1 MNYDKVTIILK
12 LLSNPIR
19 LQILKTLCDRSENS
33 LKTCVGELEK
43 IIGVSQSSV
52 SQHLAYMRN
61 ARILKYEKTGKI
73 VCYEIQELKVK
84 ELIDFLDKL

>member
-12 LLSNPIR
+12 LLANPIR
-19 LQILKTLCDRSENS
+19 LQILKTLCDRSENG

-61 ARILKYEKTGKI
+61 AGLLKYEKNGKI
-73 VCYEIQELKVK
+73 VCYEIQEIKIK